1 MKTMMR
7 FLTAG
12 VLVVVAGCA
21 GPEADKT
28 PLGKNRELLTVDF
41 QPDQSLRYKFVSS
54 RKMIMD
60 WSAGQKAGKKA
71 QDSIDESSEQVDI
84 VCKYTP
90 VEVEPYGLT
99 TVKAT
104 IESLKARRTSRRG
117 NQLRDAKDAVKSLA
131 GKSFMIKVSPTG
143 AIKDA
148 SQLEQ
153 LIKQAGEKAFRSNT
167 RHGRIKEPDMI
178 GDFIAS
184 QWFLWDAASSIE
196 KPKQGITVGQTW
208 KSQLSLP
215 TPMVMREARD
225 VDYTFDEIRETD
237 KGRIAV
243 ITSSF
248 SHAPAI
254 TNNWPNPYP
263 AGSFQVSGRFGLLR
277 RFEIHDFQGQGQE
290 LFNIDKG
297 RIEQYKHQHQMKISA
312 TLLMPLPGANPQV
325 TIDQTLTMTLL
336 EN

>member
-104 IESLKARRTSRRG
+104 IESLKARRTSRRS

-153 LIKQAGEKAFRSNT
+153 LIKQA
-167 RHGRIKEPDMI
+167 
-178 GDFIAS
+178 
-184 QWFLWDAASSIE
+184 
-196 KPKQGITVGQTW
+196 
-208 KSQLSLP
+208 
-215 TPMVMREARD
+215 
-225 VDYTFDEIRETD
+225 
-237 KGRIAV
+237 
-243 ITSSF
+243 
-248 SHAPAI
+248 
-254 TNNWPNPYP
+254 
-263 AGSFQVSGRFGLLR
+263 
-277 RFEIHDFQGQGQE
+277 
-290 LFNIDKG
+290 
-297 RIEQYKHQHQMKISA
+297 
-312 TLLMPLPGANPQV
+312 
-325 TIDQTLTMTLL
+325 
-336 EN
+336 